1 MAYSDKV
8 LDHYNHP
15 RNVGSLDKNDPNVGT
30 GMVGAPECGDVMKLQ
45 VKVNPETGVIED
57 AKFKTFGCGSAI
69 ASSSLATEWLKGK
82 TVEEALAIK
91 NTDIVAELSLPPV
104 KIHCSVLAEDAIRA
118 AINVAK
124 LNVIPIRRGY
134 WGNKIGKPH
143 TISSRVTGKCG
154 SVLIKLVPAPRGTGL
169 VASPTVKKILQFAG
183 IQDAFTK
190 SNGHTKTVQNTSY
203 ATFHACAQA
212 YKFLSPDLWADA
224 PLKKAPFQEHSEFL
238 AKSDK
243 TRKR

>member
-1 MAYSDKV
+1 VTKLGRLVKDGKIKSLEQIYLYAIPIKEFQIVDYFLGTKLKDEVMVIKPVQKQTAAGQRTRFKAVVVVGDSDGHLGLGSKV
-8 LDHYNHP
+8 
-15 RNVGSLDKNDPNVGT
+15 
-30 GMVGAPECGDVMKLQ
+30 
-45 VKVNPETGVIED
+45 
-57 AKFKTFGCGSAI
+57 
-69 ASSSLATEWLKGK
+69 ASE
-82 TVEEALAIK
+82 
-91 NTDIVAELSLPPV
+91 VAN
-104 KIHCSVLAEDAIRA
+104 AIRA